1 MVYRFFDK
9 KSTGS
14 GVTTSLANK
23 SAIVLNFQLANELQI
38 IRQII
43 WKLKRRKVYSLF
55 KTIFGVLI

>member
-23 SAIVLNFQLANELQI
+23 SAIVLNFQLTNELQI

-43 WKLKRRKVYSLF
+43 
-55 KTIFGVLI
+55 